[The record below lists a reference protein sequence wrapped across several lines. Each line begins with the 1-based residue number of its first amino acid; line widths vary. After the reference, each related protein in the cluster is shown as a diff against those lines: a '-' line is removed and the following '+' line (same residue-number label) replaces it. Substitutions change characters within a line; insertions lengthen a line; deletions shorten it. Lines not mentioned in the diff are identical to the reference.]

1 MSEGL
6 THEQALEIF
15 KVFLGKWAELV
26 CKEIE
31 KDIARFESLDPVDQ
45 IYLHAFWK
53 KTIDAHMAVSEEVP
67 KTSNRDEQWPLI
79 LEVFGDQIGAPA
91 EKLELDVAHRLKWYK
106 RKIAQDF
113 ERDVKSSINL
123 HSVTSPIEQIFLM
136 EWKLTKMDDRFG
148 VKIEPQ
154 KPIITPK
161 GTYQVDFLIRYS
173 KKGTDVKV
181 AIECDGHDFHEK
193 TKLQV
198 VRDKSRERA
207 IVSSGITVLR
217 FSGSE
222 IFNNARRHV
231 QEVAEFLEGAKSLP
245 VKP

>member
-1 MSEGL
+1 MGL

-15 KVFLGKWAELV
+15 KLFFGKWAELV

-31 KDIARFESLDPVDQ
+31 KDKATLESLSPLDQ
-45 IYLHAFWK
+45 IYLRVFWH
-53 KTIDAHMAVSEEVP
+53 KTIDAHMAVSE
-67 KTSNRDEQWPLI
+67 KIQKSSNPDEQWTLI
-79 LEVFGDQIGAPA
+79 LEKFGDQIGAPA
-91 EKLELDVAHRLKWYK
+91 EKLKIDVANRLEWLK
-106 RKIAQDF
+106 RKIAWDF

-123 HSVTSPIEQIFLM
+123 RSVTSPIEQIFLM
-136 EWKLTKMDDRFG
+136 EWKFAKMDERFG
-148 VKIEPQ
+148 VKIQPQ

-161 GTYQVDFLIRYS
+161 GTYLVDFLIRHS
-173 KKGTDVKV
+173 SQKGAEVEV

-207 IVSSGITVLR
+207 IVRSGITVLR

-222 IFNNARRHV
+222 IFNNARRCV
-231 QEVAEFLEGAKSLP
+231 QEVADFLSTRQR
-245 VKP
+245 